1 MFYLTYIKLINKDL
15 RVMICMIRD
24 QPVAGAEYSPVSPV
38 FRVSV
43 CRAGAGCVWPGPGP
57 PV

>member
-24 QPVAGAEYSPVSPV
+24 QWPVQSIA
-38 FRVSV
+38 R
-43 CRAGAGCVWPGPGP
+43 
-57 PV
+57 